1 MNWACSLCG
10 SRNWPNPDSHCPL
23 CIGESDDDESYDDN
37 DDEELDESYE
47 PATPLA
53 PTKTDQ
59 NI

>member
-23 CIGESDDDESYDDN
+23 CAGDSKEDFDDDDD
-37 DDEELDESYE
+37 ELDESDE

-53 PTKTDQ
+53 PTKTD
-59 NI
+59 